1 MPVCAKI
8 KEGGGK
14 FQPPVKLKEWIGK
27 LKSKELE
34 KWIEFFSLHLTLPFQ
49 PASTWTADIH
59 GWHYRNQTF
68 KFTHLGGSV
77 GFAVGVIK
85 MPSSKG
91 CAMFE
96 NEVLT
101 PLSLFC
107 GHYFGSNNK
116 DANRDLIKCP
126 IDEICTNKAAATVN
140 LSTALLSR
148 EQTGLLL
155 FLLLLTFIISSNA

>member
-8 KEGGGK
+8 REGGGK
-14 FQPPVKLKEWIGK
+14 IQPPVKLKECIR
-27 LKSKELE
+27 ETE
-34 KWIEFFSLHLTLPFQ
+34 IERTRKMDRVFLTSLNITILACFNLDSRHSWMALQESNFQ
-49 PASTWTADIH
+49 
-59 GWHYRNQTF
+59 
-68 KFTHLGGSV
+68 THLGGSV

-85 MPSSKG
+85 MISSKG

-126 IDEICTNKAAATVN
+126 IDELCTNKAVATVN